1 MQSIH
6 SPDDAAP
13 QRLRCARCGLTAVA
27 GQQAWGA
34 LTSVSHSGGTDA
46 QERAGHAV
54 GLDLCRRCVRAT
66 LREALGMGR
75 EVFARADTDPQA
87 LPAAAQAQRTHR
99 ALRSMDRTEAY
110 IRASQRRLDG
120 WRRADAAAW
129 AGDEGV
135 KPEDV
140 AVGSAVAS
148 ELAGQP
154 TAMLAN
160 QAPANGGGS
169 SASASNGAAASFGA
183 TTGMAGPAEDTAD
196 SAANG
201 QSIDNEGSSQ
211 RIARSQSRA

>member
-27 GQQAWGA
+27 GERAWGA
-34 LTSVSHSGGTDA
+34 LTSVSHSGGTAA
-46 QERAGHAV
+46 QEKAGHAV

-66 LREALGMGR
+66 LREALGMAR
-75 EVFARADTDPQA
+75 EVPAEPDTDPQA
-87 LPAAAQAQRTHR
+87 LPASAQAERTHR
-99 ALRSMDRTEAY
+99 ALRSMDRTDAY

-129 AGDEGV
+129 AGEGV
-135 KPEDV
+135 MARDRDGP
-140 AVGSAVAS
+140 AAS
-148 ELAGQP
+148 RLQP
-154 TAMLAN
+154 AAN
-160 QAPANGGGS
+160 GGS
-169 SASASNGAAASFGA
+169 SASASNAALASFGA
-183 TTGMAGPAEDTAD
+183 TTGVAGAAAEAPD

-201 QSIDNEGSSQ
+201 QSIDSEGSSQ